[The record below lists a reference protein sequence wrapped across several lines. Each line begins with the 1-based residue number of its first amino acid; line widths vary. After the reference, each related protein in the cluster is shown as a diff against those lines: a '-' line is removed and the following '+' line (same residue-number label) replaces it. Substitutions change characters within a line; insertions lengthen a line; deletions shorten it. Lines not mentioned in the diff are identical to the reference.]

1 MIIQT
6 LPLYA
11 NRQDVTLTTYVLS
24 DSPELLNGK
33 RRPAVL
39 VCPGGA
45 YLNCSDREAEPVAL
59 RFAGMGYHAFVLRY
73 STYFKGAP
81 APFPPTEPM
90 EVNPNSVHP
99 GPLRDIGKA
108 FLTIRAHADEWLVD
122 TDKIAI
128 CGFSAGGHNCAMY
141 SVYWQDPLLSDFF
154 GEAPVVFRPAA
165 AILAYAICDYR
176 LMFGEITDP
185 FVQMLSKAA
194 SIAFMGTES
203 PSPELLEALSPALR
217 VSKNTP
223 PTFLWATA
231 GDALVPVENTTRM
244 GTALARAGVPFEMHI
259 FEQGMH
265 GLSLADQASSSSM
278 LEINADAAKWM
289 DLAGAWLHKRFALA
303 LPLHP
308 AWMPAPEAG
317 AGAKKPGG

>member
-1 MIIQT
+1 MKIQT
-6 LPLYA
+6 LNLYE

-33 RRPAVL
+33 KRPAVL

-59 RFAGMGYHAFVLRY
+59 RFAALGYHTFVLRY
-73 STYFKGAP
+73 STYFQGGPAVFPPP
-81 APFPPTEPM
+81 APMP
-90 EVNPNSVHP
+90 VNPNSVHP

-122 TDKIAI
+122 MDKIAI

-141 SVYWQDPLLSDFF
+141 SVYWQSPLLSAFF
-154 GEAPVVFRPAA
+154 GEPPTAFKPAA

-185 FVQMLSKAA
+185 FVQMLSRAA

-203 PSPELLEALSPALR
+203 PSPELLEELSPALH
-217 VSKNTP
+217 VSQDTP
-223 PTFLWATA
+223 PTFVWATA
-231 GDALVPVENTTRM
+231 ADELVPAENSARM
-244 GTALARAGVPFEMHI
+244 AAALARAGVPFEIHI
-259 FEQGMH
+259 FEQGRH
-265 GLSLADQASSSSM
+265 GLSLADQASAGS
-278 LEINADAAKWM
+278 LLDVNADAAKWM
-289 DLAGAWLHKRFALA
+289 DLAGAWLAKRFAL
-303 LPLHP
+303 PVPPRP
-308 AWMPAPEAG
+308 AWLLEFG
-317 AGAKKPGG
+317 S